1 LPGYEEIMDALADA
15 SHPDHAE
22 YSAWVAEVTGSNG
35 PFDPAA
41 LDIPAVNR
49 ALAGQF

>member
-1 LPGYEEIMDALADA
+1 MPWPTRPRPG
-15 SHPDHAE
+15 HAE
-22 YSAWVAEVTGSNG
+22 NSAWVAEVTGSNE

-49 ALAGQF
+49 ALASQF